1 MTARDRVLRARTIL
15 QATIAGSA
23 ILWAAGALLAVI
35 VLSAVAD
42 LVIGLPLEFRRAV
55 VPGAVVA
62 AVGAAFAIAWRGRRA
77 RSLERVA
84 LYIEERA
91 PALNFAL
98 VTASTEPAEPAPP
111 ELDRVIRSVDVA
123 AVLRP
128 PVRRAIS
135 RPLPGLLLSIL
146 ALLSL
151 PAATRDRVLRPRPG
165 DILAR
170 PNARAPLASRL
181 TPLVARVEPPSYAR
195 QRAFTLEDP
204 SAVAALVGS
213 QVELRGRGA
222 ADGTLDS
229 LTASLGNV
237 ALPITATGDTWRITL
252 PMPRTPAIVRLGDR
266 SYSRLVA
273 LEPRVDLPP
282 VVTLLE
288 PVNDSTYTA
297 ARGTVAFVARANDDL
312 GVGSA
317 AFELRHTSGSGERFD
332 TRRWTAAVAATRG
345 ARATNL
351 RLALRLDTMRLQ
363 PGDVIHVRAIAV
375 DENTI
380 SGPDTGVSDA
390 RTIRIDDPS
399 ARDTIRI
406 DPSRAAPLDTSII
419 SQRMLILQ
427 AESLMARRPRLAATA
442 YREQSV
448 RLGARQG
455 QLRDRVES
463 VISDLENIQG
473 VGFAGRTSVSGLL
486 RDAATAMLDAE
497 TELAVAQVGAALP
510 HMRRALRALEEAR
523 RTNRLYLRGT
533 IPIDNVDLAK
543 VRLKGEDSATVAP
556 RQPRPAPNDARRA
569 LLTRLDRAA
578 TLLGRAPAQA
588 ADSLT
593 VIRVDALTAAPDAA
607 EPIGRALDALRRG
620 SEYRTALA
628 SARRKLQRATE
639 ATPSLGPW
647 QGVP

>member
-1 MTARDRVLRARTIL
+1 VTALGRVRRARRIL

-23 ILWAAGALLAVI
+23 LLWAMGALLAVI

-42 LVIGLPLEFRRAV
+42 LLLGLPLALRRAV
-55 VPGAVVA
+55 VPMAAVVA
-62 AVGAAFAIAWRGRRA
+62 VAAAFTIAWRGRRA

-91 PALNFAL
+91 PSLNFAL
-98 VTASTEPAEPAPP
+98 VTATTGPAESTP
-111 ELDRVIRSVDVA
+111 ELDRVVRSVDVG

-135 RPLPGLLLSIL
+135 RPLPGLVLSVL
-146 ALLSL
+146 ALLAL
-151 PAATRDRVLRPRPG
+151 PVATRDRVLRPRPG
-165 DILAR
+165 DLLTR
-170 PNARAPLASRL
+170 PNLRAPLASRL
-181 TPLVARVEPPSYAR
+181 IPLVARVEPPVYSR
-195 QRAFTLEDP
+195 QSAFTLEDP
-204 SAVAALVGS
+204 GAVAALTGS
-213 QVELRGRGA
+213 RVELRGRGA
-222 ADGTLDS
+222 AEGPLDS
-229 LTASLGNV
+229 LTASLGST
-237 ALPITATGDTWRITL
+237 ALPITAAGDTWRITL

-266 SYSRLVA
+266 SHSRLVA

-288 PVNDSTYTA
+288 PINDSTYATP
-297 ARGTVAFVARANDDL
+297 RGTVAFVARATDDIGL
-312 GVGSA
+312 GSA

-345 ARATNL
+345 SRSANL

-363 PGDVIHVRAIAV
+363 PGDVIHVRAIGV

-427 AESLMARRPRLAATA
+427 AESLLAKRARLPATG

-473 VGFAGRTSVSGLL
+473 VGFAGRTSVSSLL

-497 TELAVAQVGAALP
+497 TELAVAQVGSALP

-533 IPIDNVDLAK
+533 VPIDNVDLAK

-569 LLTRLDRAA
+569 LLARLDRAA
-578 TLLGRAPAQA
+578 ALLGTAPAQA

-607 EPIGRALDALRRG
+607 EPLRRALDALRRG
-620 SEYRTALA
+620 REYRAPLA
-628 SARRKLQRATE
+628 TARRKLQRATE